1 MRRAGALA
9 LLFGGLL
16 SVAACGSNTKS
27 HANDPQRSIC
37 FSSMECASYMRCVK
51 GPNAIN
57 GYCRSAHEAE
67 RLAAPTRPADAGAP
81 PADAGASALDGSPD
95 AASPGPATADSG
107 LF

>member
-1 MRRAGALA
+1 MTRAGALA
-9 LLFGGLL
+9 LWLGGVLA
-16 SVAACGSNTKS
+16 VAACGSNTKS

-57 GYCRSAHEAE
+57 GYCRSAHEVE
-67 RLAAPTRPADAGAP
+67 RASASPGADAGSL
-81 PADAGASALDGSPD
+81 DAGAGSLDAGSPD
-95 AASPGPATADSG
+95 AASPGPAVADSG